1 MSSAIFSHRMFALLP
16 LLLSTFAVSDVVN
29 GFVAGR
35 ITATNGRILPYRL
48 YLPSVPDGGKLPLLV
63 HFHGA
68 GSRGVNNT
76 AQLGQ
81 ARRFA
86 TAGFQKTFP
95 CFVLAPQCP
104 AEERWVDLDWRKIEH
119 TMPQQPT
126 WQMAAALALVE
137 KLLQE
142 LPIDPTRVYVNGQSM
157 GGYATWDA
165 ISRRPE
171 MFAAAVPVCGGGDVK
186 QVANLKKIPVW
197 AFHGALD
204 KTVPPENSRRMVTA
218 LQLAGATVQY
228 TEYPGVAHDAWN
240 HAYDEPGLQEWL
252 FKQRR
257 E

>member
-1 MSSAIFSHRMFALLP
+1 MLAMLP
-16 LLLSTFAVSDVVN
+16 LALSTIAVSDVVS

-48 YLPSVPDGGKLPLLV
+48 YQPVVPEGTKLPLLV

-68 GSRGVNNT
+68 GSRGDNNT

-86 TAGFQKTFP
+86 AENFQKKHP

-104 AEERWVDLDWRKIEH
+104 EGERWVDLGWQRVEH
-119 TMPQQPT
+119 TMPEQPT
-126 WQMAAALALVE
+126 WQMLAAITLVE
-137 KLLQE
+137 RLLQE
-142 LPIDPTRVYVNGQSM
+142 LPIDVTRVYVNGQSM

-171 MFAAAVPVCGGGDVK
+171 LFAAAVPVCGGGDLK
-186 QVANLKKIPVW
+186 QLDRMKAVPVW

-204 KTVPPENSRRMVTA
+204 KTVPPENSRRLVTA
-218 LQLAGATVQY
+218 LQLAGAPVRY
-228 TEYPGVAHDAWN
+228 TEYPEVAHDAWN
-240 HAYDEPGLQEWL
+240 YAYEEPGLQEWM
-252 FKQRR
+252 FAQQQKK
-257 E
+257 